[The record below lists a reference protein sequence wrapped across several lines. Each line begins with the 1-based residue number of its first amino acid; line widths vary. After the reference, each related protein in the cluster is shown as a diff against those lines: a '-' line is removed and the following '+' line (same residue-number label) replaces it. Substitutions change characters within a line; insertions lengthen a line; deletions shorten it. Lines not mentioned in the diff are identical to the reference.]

1 MPVHGSRPI
10 VTLRYPQAQQARPVG
25 SAEEGT
31 FLPSGTTVPQTP
43 DMIVAAQAY
52 QQALM
57 QQELLKLDREK
68 WELEK
73 SMREAEVA
81 VANDPAVIAARKQ
94 TELSI
99 SEEAKAKALK
109 ASAAAEVEASPE
121 TIATKKKLVSSELEE
136 SQARTAHSKAAAD
149 AMLRGAA
156 IEENKVKLERE
167 KFEEEKDIV
176 LRQERYQAAMDIH
189 NHGSASYIG
198 QTAIER
204 LNRLGEKDPISKAF
218 AVIATTKEWQ
228 QTFSSEAPPT
238 TVAFGRIMGVMDN
251 LHQSGEIDRTTYING
266 LNGVVEMVLRT
277 SGEELKAAMKMD
289 EEAQNAAMLIKDE
302 KEREAA
308 LKKISKESKL
318 KEVLDRIA
326 DVRDA
331 YKKALGI
338 GKTNGQA
345 SRKPIP
351 IDPKD
356 REVGEVYL
364 YKGKN
369 YKWVGN
375 GWELVETKKGKQKSA
390 GKILADATTL
400 RGMIN

>member
-1 MPVHGSRPI
+1 
-10 VTLRYPQAQQARPVG
+10 
-25 SAEEGT
+25 
-31 FLPSGTTVPQTP
+31 
-43 DMIVAAQAY
+43 MIVAAQAY

-73 SMREAEVA
+73 SMREADVA

-121 TIATKKKLVSSELEE
+121 IIATKKKLVSSELEE

-176 LRQERYQAAMDIH
+176 LRTERRQAAEDITIY
-189 NHGSASYIG
+189 GSTSYMG

-204 LNRLGEKDPISKAF
+204 LKKQGEKDPISKAF
-218 AVIATTKEWQ
+218 ADIATSKEWQ
-228 QTFSSEAPPT
+228 QTFPPGTLPT
-238 TVAFGRIMGVMDN
+238 TVAFGKIMGVMDN
-251 LHQSGEIDRTTYING
+251 LHQSGKIDTATYING
-266 LNGVVEMVLRT
+266 LNGVVEIVLGT
-277 SGEELKAAMKMD
+277 STEELKAAMKMD
-289 EEAQNAAMLIKDE
+289 EDARDAARLITDE

-308 LKKISKESKL
+308 LKKISEESKL

-390 GKILADATTL
+390 GKTPAELVATE
-400 RGMIN
+400 